1 VVEEGENAKES
12 ISNLRTILRVVDPGT
27 QPNAFR
33 YLRDRLDD
41 VIGRKLKAS
50 ASAHPS
56 ATDERS
62 D

>member
-1 VVEEGENAKES
+1 VQEGENVKES
-12 ISNLRTILRVVDPGT
+12 ISSLRTILRVVDPGN

-41 VIGRKLKAS
+41 AIGRKLKAD

-56 ATDERS
+56 ARNDRADT
-62 D
+62 